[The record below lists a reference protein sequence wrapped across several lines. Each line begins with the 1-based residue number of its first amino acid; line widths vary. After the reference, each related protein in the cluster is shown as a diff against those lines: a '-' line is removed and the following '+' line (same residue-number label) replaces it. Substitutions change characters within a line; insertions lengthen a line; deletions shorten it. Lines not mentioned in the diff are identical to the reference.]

1 MTAELSFLTTL
12 CGNAFARTR
21 RTQKRCGPR
30 PLTCG
35 FIVAV
40 ILGFGCNG
48 ETPTSPSTTTDS
60 STSTTATTT
69 PVTVTEEFT
78 GRLSVGGYSF
88 FSFTTTQTGT
98 IALTLTRVS
107 GQSVPSTVWL
117 GLGIGV
123 PNAEDCV
130 TSASVNTAAGSG
142 SQVSG
147 SYNVG
152 VYCARVYDIGNLFAP
167 ANFNVSIVRPE

>member
-1 MTAELSFLTTL
+1 MQNRRRLSFFPYTRWPLAVTLTS
-12 CGNAFARTR
+12 AVISA
-21 RTQKRCGPR
+21 R
-30 PLTCG
+30 PLVCG
-35 FIVAV
+35 VMVAV
-40 ILGFGCNG
+40 IVGVACNG
-48 ETPTSPSTTTDS
+48 ETPTSPSTTTD
-60 STSTTATTT
+60 TSTNTTAAT
-69 PVTVTEEFT
+69 PVTVTEEFS

-98 IALTLTRVS
+98 IALTLTDVS

-142 SQVSG
+142 SQISG
-147 SYNVG
+147 SYNAG